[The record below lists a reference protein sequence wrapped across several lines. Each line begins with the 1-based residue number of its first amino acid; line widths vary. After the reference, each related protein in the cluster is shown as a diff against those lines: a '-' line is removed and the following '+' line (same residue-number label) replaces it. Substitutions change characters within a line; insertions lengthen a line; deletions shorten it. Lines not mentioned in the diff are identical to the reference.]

1 MKNPPGSRGVAAAVK
16 ANPAS
21 HARAF
26 AAPHRHGGA
35 ITGGASESQFRALL
49 EHSPDAIAVVDTH
62 GLVVEWNPAAEL
74 ITGVSRPK
82 AIGVPVRTIF
92 LLRDRKR
99 FDAAWRQLLAGS
111 AAPRF
116 EVEWSKDGD
125 DAHRYGVI
133 VAPVRSSGA
142 LVGAVVILRDLTAS
156 STMTTARQPR
166 EEPSQGLDASPA
178 MADGYRNGPG
188 GLPGRAWLQRR
199 LADPPAEGIQR
210 GVAVFDIDVFSMVN
224 ASHGPD
230 AADDLVIEF
239 AELLRTLDI
248 PGTFAHWR
256 ADVFVLI
263 VDSIDPVGDLNEC
276 ISSVTAAIEAPFA
289 INGDDAWLTLSVG
302 LATTSHV
309 ADGDLLGAAKDALQW
324 ARQNGGSDAVYYDES
339 MAASALSEFRLV
351 NDLRYAIGHDQL
363 RLHYQPI
370 LDFATNEISG
380 VEALVRWERPGFGLL
395 APDAFI
401 EVAERT
407 GQIVPLG
414 NWVVRQACNN
424 ASRLGN
430 HSGGLRTMSI
440 NVSARQLRDPGL
452 IDTLREAMVEGDCGP
467 SSIVVEVTE
476 SVLLHDLHLVAD
488 VLEAIKALGV
498 GVDLDDFGT
507 GYSSLQYL
515 RDLPIDRLKVDQ
527 VFVAGLGSNSADTAI
542 VASTIALAH
551 ALGLQTLAEGVETEE
566 QFALLRELDCDFAQG
581 YLFSRPVDIDT
592 LSTWLDAYLP
602 AMVSPTASESVAAV
616 WQERT
621 DVADRREATADARE
635 VTANEREVAA
645 DLRDATLGQREI
657 TEDNRERANGRS
669 GKPRSGRDPGAA
681 QRAAKRERSRAAT
694 KRAVESSGRAQA
706 GESRADASAER
717 AGEPNAEGHA
727 DAPSEGDVL

>member
-1 MKNPPGSRGVAAAVK
+1 MKSQRRPRDVVAAVK
-16 ANPAS
+16 ANHASDGRAIAAS
-21 HARAF
+21 HRL
-26 AAPHRHGGA
+26 GGA
-35 ITGGASESQFRALL
+35 ITGGVSESQFRALL
-49 EHSPDAIAVVDTH
+49 EHSPDAIAVVDTD

-74 ITGVSRPK
+74 ISGTSRPK
-82 AIGVPVRTIF
+82 AVGVPVRTIF
-92 LLRDRKR
+92 RHHDRKH
-99 FDAAWRQLLAGS
+99 FDDAWQQLLAGS

-116 EVEWSKDGD
+116 EVQWSKDGG
-125 DAHRYGVI
+125 DAHPYGVI

-142 LVGAVVILRDLTAS
+142 LVGAVVILRDLTARN
-156 STMTTARQPR
+156 TMAVARQPM
-166 EEPSQGLDASPA
+166 ESPPQDLEA
-178 MADGYRNGPG
+178 PPALADSRGNGPG

-199 LADPPAEGIQR
+199 LADPPAAGTQR

-230 AADDLVIEF
+230 AADGLVNDF
-239 AELLRTLDI
+239 AELLRMLDT
-248 PGTFAHWR
+248 PGAFAHWR
-256 ADVFVLI
+256 DDVFVMM
-263 VDSIDPVGDLNEC
+263 VDSIDPVGNLNEC
-276 ISSVTAAIEAPFA
+276 ISSVTAALEAPFA
-289 INGDDAWLTLSVG
+289 INGDDVWLTLSIG

-309 ADGDLLGAAKDALQW
+309 AGDDLLGAAKDALQF
-324 ARQNGGSDAVYYDES
+324 ARQAGGSNAVYYDES
-339 MAASALSEFRLV
+339 MAASALSGFRLV
-351 NDLRYAIGHDQL
+351 NDLHHAIGHEQL

-370 LDFATNEISG
+370 IDFATNEMSG

-401 EVAERT
+401 EAAERT

-452 IDTLREAMVEGDCGP
+452 IDTLREAMVEGECGP

-488 VLEAIKALGV
+488 VLEAIKTLGV

-566 QFALLRELDCDFAQG
+566 QFALLRELGCDFAQG
-581 YLFSRPVDIDT
+581 YLISRPVDIDT
-592 LSTWLDAYLP
+592 LSTWLDAYTP
-602 AMVSPTASESVAAV
+602 ATASPTASESATAV
-616 WQERT
+616 WQERAH
-621 DVADRREATADARE
+621 VADRREATADARE

-669 GKPRSGRDPGAA
+669 GNFRSGRDSGAA
-681 QRAAKRERSRAAT
+681 QRAAKSERSRAAA
-694 KRAVESSGRAQA
+694 KRVVEASGRAQA
-706 GESRADASAER
+706 GESRAAASAES
-717 AGEPNAEGHA
+717 AGEPSAEGHA
-727 DAPSEGDVL
+727 DAPSEGGAP